1 MGEGH
6 HRPRVLFVTRNF
18 PPLLGGMERLN
29 WHLADELRGACE
41 LRLVGPRGA
50 AALAPP
56 SVAVR
61 EVALQPLR
69 NFLARAWWMAW
80 REALAW
86 RPHLVL
92 AGSGLTAPLA
102 WWAAR
107 ACGAR
112 AAAYVHGLDLSVPH
126 PVYRGLWRPALRRMD
141 CVIANSSATAQLA
154 RGIGIAAQRISVV
167 HPGTE
172 LPMAD
177 RAARARFREAQG
189 IATDVPL
196 LLSVGRLTERKGL
209 REFVTEVLPRVAQRH
224 PTVLLAVVG
233 EAPANAL
240 YGRAQSVLDIAD
252 AARAAGVGARL
263 RMLGR
268 LDEAALHDAYFA
280 SDLHVFP
287 IRDLPHDPEGF
298 GMVAVE
304 AAAHG
309 LASVAY
315 ACGGVADA
323 VGEGVSGH
331 LVGPG
336 DSAGF
341 ADAVL
346 RLLERPLPAE
356 AVRGFAQ
363 AFAWPRFGRG
373 VMRAVG
379 LECGDRG

>member
-1 MGEGH
+1 
-6 HRPRVLFVTRNF
+6 
-18 PPLLGGMERLN
+18 
-29 WHLADELRGACE
+29 
-41 LRLVGPRGA
+41 
-50 AALAPP
+50 
-56 SVAVR
+56 
-61 EVALQPLR
+61 
-69 NFLARAWWMAW
+69 
-80 REALAW
+80 
-86 RPHLVL
+86 
-92 AGSGLTAPLA
+92 
-102 WWAAR
+102 
-107 ACGAR
+107 
-112 AAAYVHGLDLSVPH
+112 
-126 PVYRGLWRPALRRMD
+126 
-141 CVIANSSATAQLA
+141 
-154 RGIGIAAQRISVV
+154 
-167 HPGTE
+167 
-172 LPMAD
+172 
-177 RAARARFREAQG
+177 
-189 IATDVPL
+189 
-196 LLSVGRLTERKGL
+196 
-209 REFVTEVLPRVAQRH
+209 
-224 PTVLLAVVG
+224 
-233 EAPANAL
+233 
-240 YGRAQSVLDIAD
+240 
-252 AARAAGVGARL
+252 
-263 RMLGR
+263 MLGR